1 MPSQISERLVQE
13 SPRDYSGKVPD
24 VAPKKD
30 TAESCIS
37 FDRMRR
43 LIKKDTSEA
52 ANTPQGVKM
61 LFKKVE
67 DLIQKQIA
75 SVTAPQTS
83 GEDNSDNSI
92 SFVLFVIKTLT
103 EVQKNLIDPYILVR
117 ILQRLARDMG
127 TSASSHVRQG

>member
-1 MPSQISERLVQE
+1 ML
-13 SPRDYSGKVPD
+13 DAGKSLCSLLKMVF
-24 VAPKKD
+24 VAFP
-30 TAESCIS
+30 I
-37 FDRMRR
+37 
-43 LIKKDTSEA
+43 EA
-52 ANTPQGVKM
+52 ANTPQDVKM
-61 LFKKVE
+61 LFQKVE

-83 GEDNSDNSI
+83 GEDNSANSI

>member
-1 MPSQISERLVQE
+1 ML
-13 SPRDYSGKVPD
+13 DAGKLLCSLLKMVF
-24 VAPKKD
+24 VAFP
-30 TAESCIS
+30 I
-37 FDRMRR
+37 
-43 LIKKDTSEA
+43 EA